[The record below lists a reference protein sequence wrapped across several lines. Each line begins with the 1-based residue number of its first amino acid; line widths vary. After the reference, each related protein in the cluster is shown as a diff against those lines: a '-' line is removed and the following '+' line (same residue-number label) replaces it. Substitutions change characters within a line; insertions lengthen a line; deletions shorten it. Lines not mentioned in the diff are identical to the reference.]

1 VRVSSKKSKHNDID
15 VGEAL
20 LVVLE
25 TLGIESSVEEQK
37 LNAPNRL
44 GKVESACRN
53 FWMPSGSED
62 YRRGNFSISY
72 KSHLSKAVILPHD
85 GHSGR

>member
-62 YRRGNFSISY
+62 YRLIEATFQYRTKVTS
-72 KSHLSKAVILPHD
+72 L
-85 GHSGR
+85 RR